1 MVCISNIY
9 KCIVNWLEKSSKMRK
24 CKIQFKC
31 ILILKM
37 YLCVLCLSPSESFR
51 VFYDTHYLYGT
62 MFLEFLKHTFRRI
75 CSQIHLLKYFIW
87 GYFFTFVLI
96 YNHCKNGWVSWHL
109 FSIYNIHWVSSPYWP
124 FLFSLSELLL
134 GPILFPVAPPSTVT
148 YFTIRDHSKWNLCF
162 FYKS

>member
-1 MVCISNIY
+1 
-9 KCIVNWLEKSSKMRK
+9 
-24 CKIQFKC
+24 
-31 ILILKM
+31 M
-37 YLCVLCLSPSESFR
+37 YLNIKNVLVCSLFITLRIISGVLWHTLSIWNHVLRIIKAHIQENLQSDILAKI
-51 VFYDTHYLYGT
+51 FYLG
-62 MFLEFLKHTFRRI
+62 
-75 CSQIHLLKYFIW
+75 LL
-87 GYFFTFVLI
+87 FTYVLI

-162 FYKS
+162 FTNHKLIFYVYKNLFCLLLIQ